1 MAAEGT
7 REPGIS
13 KTDKLKKMATSL
25 RQRNEILTHQNH
37 ELGNILQAVRDGNYN
52 TVEGAKMLSED

>member
-1 MAAEGT
+1 MNEFKELMAAEGT

-25 RQRNEILTHQNH
+25 RQRNEILTHENH
-37 ELGNILQAVRDGNYN
+37 ELGKIL
-52 TVEGAKMLSED
+52 